1 MIKIFL
7 QQTSWRRKGFI
18 GLKFS
23 VTAHNEEKSQQ
34 QNLRPMVTPYLESR
48 AWDNKHTNAVC
59 WLHLAFFTL
68 KESRTRPK
76 GWGHPEW
83 AASVNNRDSV
93 PQATLSR

>member
-18 GLKFS
+18 GLEFS

-34 QNLRPMVTPYLESR
+34 QNLRPMVIFRVKSMGQQTHQCRLLAE
-48 AWDNKHTNAVC
+48 
-59 WLHLAFFTL
+59 HLAFFTI
-68 KESRTRPK
+68 KEGRTRLK